1 MDSRPGSSK
10 RMASNAPITSK
21 RPMKKPK
28 TEGVAIQDLKAK
40 TEKRTKGKGKK
51 GSLEGLLSM
60 PMDVLFEV
68 DL

>member
-1 MDSRPGSSK
+1 
-10 RMASNAPITSK
+10 
-21 RPMKKPK
+21 MKKPK